1 MINIITKL
9 LDIIFQYHEED
20 SLISKEGYEILAH
33 PEKRKLLREA
43 IEHYHKT
50 GSWEMLDKINEI
62 E

>member
-1 MINIITKL
+1 MIKKL
-9 LDIIFQYHEED
+9 LDIIFGYFEED

-43 IEHYHKT
+43 IDYYHKT

-62 E
+62 K